1 MNSAH
6 LFLIDPQNDFCD
18 LPPQLIPEGQN
29 PALPVPGAHQDMLRL
44 ASFIREAGP
53 SGIDHGITVTL
64 DSQAVVAIER
74 TTFWITGQGSDV
86 EPYTEVTAAMVRS
99 GHVVP
104 RVKRLTDKVLSVLTR
119 LEARGKTLRVWP
131 VHCVTGTWG
140 HNIHPAVASALASYE
155 TQAYASPTA
164 AFHAPELQARPPVF
178 KALKGTYQFSEHYGV
193 FEAEVPDH
201 AHPETQFNYPLA
213 RRVSEGVDLLIVAGE
228 ASSHCVSASV
238 LQLLSALDG
247 MEHRPRIL
255 LLRDCMSPVPGF
267 ERDQDALFDR
277 VSDAGTCHVV
287 TADQALKYL

>member
-1 MNSAH
+1 MNRAH
-6 LFLIDPQNDFCD
+6 LFVIDPQNDFCD
-18 LPPQLIPEGQN
+18 LPADLLPPGEK
-29 PALPVPGAHQDMLRL
+29 PALPVVGAHQDMLRL
-44 ASFIREAGP
+44 ASFIRTAGP
-53 SGIDHGITVTL
+53 ARINHGITVTL
-64 DSQAVVAIER
+64 DSHAAVAIER
-74 TTFWITGQGSDV
+74 TTFWITGDGREV
-86 EPYTEVTAAMVRS
+86 EPYTEITVSMVRS
-99 GHVVP
+99 GQYQP

-140 HNIHPAVASALASYE
+140 HTIHHAVASALASYE

-164 AFHAPELQARPPVF
+164 AFHAPELQARPPVH

-255 LLRDCMSPVPGF
+255 LLRDCMSPVPGY

-277 VSDAGTCHVV
+277 VADSGTCHVV